1 MKTNKREKRE
11 IETYRE
17 KARTVLNHHF
27 EGVKQLKYLSSGLT
41 NFVFGCSVR
50 EGDFII
56 RISPDPHR
64 LNQFIKEQWA
74 VNAAK
79 AQGIPVAEILEVGS
93 ELIGSPYM
101 VTRKI
106 EGEDAI
112 RHPERLKVIKDLGGL
127 AAKINTI
134 RTRGF
139 GGTFD
144 WSDNKLSK
152 YGTFAEWLHGEFDV
166 EAKLAALRK
175 HRLLTSDASKTIE
188 KIFAKASKS
197 QVRPVLNHG
206 DLRLKNVIA
215 DEAGKILAI
224 IDWEGCTSNL
234 PAAWEL
240 SIALHDLGIDSKQ
253 MFVDGYG
260 ITPKK
265 LKELIPLIRAFNI
278 TNYATAIDDIAKDKR
293 LLDYY
298 RLRVGGG
305 FDLYSI

>member
-1 MKTNKREKRE
+1 MKTNKREKRD
-11 IETYRE
+11 IETYRD

-27 EGVKQLKYLSSGLT
+27 EGIKQLKYLSSGLT

-79 AQGIPVAEILEVGS
+79 TEGIPVAEILEVGS

-106 EGEDAI
+106 EGEDAVH
-112 RHPERLKVIKDLGGL
+112 HPERLKVIKELGRL

-134 RTRGF
+134 RTGGF

-152 YGTFAEWLHGEFDV
+152 CGTFEEWLHGEFDV
-166 EAKLAALRK
+166 EAKLAALRN

-197 QVRPVLNHG
+197 KVRPVLNHG

-253 MFVDGYG
+253 MFVEGYG

-265 LKELIPLIRAFNI
+265 LKELIPLVRAFNI
-278 TNYATAIDDIAKDKR
+278 TNYATSIDNIAKDKR

-298 RLRVGGG
+298 RLRIGGG